1 MKKLFTKSLFI
12 AILVALVA
20 SASAQTDS
28 VKVKGMGK
36 NLFKVSLTSL
46 ALNTY
51 SFSYERKIGNKI
63 SLGLGYR
70 VMPEGEL
77 PLKSNF
83 ESIIDDPETFKHVD
97 NLITGNTAFTPEI
110 KFYFGK
116 GVFRGFYIAP
126 YARIAKYTGKLPFD
140 FEYDDDAN
148 TSTPDKSATINMKG
162 DISTVTGG
170 LSFGAQWKLSKIV
183 YLDWSILGPAYGS
196 SKGSIT
202 GTMAELSDANVR
214 AGLKEELKKI
224 EDSGIP
230 LVKITTQVTDKE
242 ARADFTGP
250 WANIRASIGLGFRF

>member
-116 GVFRGFYIAP
+116 GVFRGFYISP
-126 YARIAKYTGKLPFD
+126 FARIAKYTASLSD
-140 FEYDDDAN
+140 FEFDVN
-148 TSTPDKSATINMKG
+148 GTSSTIPLNGELK
-162 DISTVTGG
+162 TLTGG
-170 LSFGAQWKLSKIV
+170 LLFGAQWKLSNLI
-183 YLDWSILGPAYGS
+183 YLDWSILGPQYGKS
-196 SKGSIT
+196 EGFLKGT
-202 GTMAELSDANVR
+202 KTLSPDEQNALR
-214 AGLKEELKKI
+214 EELEGLEI
-224 EDSGIP
+224 PFVDSKTVVDAQG
-230 LVKITTQVTDKE
+230 
-242 ARADFTGP
+242 ARLDFTGP
-250 WANIRASIGLGFRF
+250 WAGIRASIGLGFRF